1 MLSLYIATLGHFSH
15 QQLNFFSGLAFS
27 AMYFVSAFISPV
39 WGRLADRY
47 GHKPMCLRAA
57 LGMAIVL
64 GAMGLVTNVWQ
75 LIGLRM
81 AQGVFA
87 GFISNSNALI
97 PQGKEWWRYRGNGR
111 WGDRWKLAWAFLGG
125 TLSSIFSYRTTFF
138 ITGGILLLVFLG
150 TLFLVH
156 EEGFVPVKPTPG
168 QPNSGVL
175 NQLALPRVILGL
187 LVTTLII
194 QAANNSIN
202 PIVSLFIRQLMHN
215 G

>member
-111 WGDRWKLAWAFLGG
+111 WGDRWKLAWALFRRDPLINFFLPDN
-125 TLSSIFSYRTTFF
+125 LFYHRRHLIIS
-138 ITGGILLLVFLG
+138 LLRH
-150 TLFLVH
+150 LFLVH

-202 PIVSLFIRQLMHN
+202 PIVSLFIRRLMHN

>member
-1 MLSLYIATLGHFSH
+1 
-15 QQLNFFSGLAFS
+15 
-27 AMYFVSAFISPV
+27 MYFVSAFISPV

-47 GHKPMCLRAA
+47 GRKPMCLRAA

-81 AQGVFA
+81 VQGAFA
-87 GFISNSNALI
+87 AFISNSNALI
-97 PQGKEWWRYRGNGR
+97 ATETPKEKSGGDIGVMAAGATGGNLLGP
-111 WGDRWKLAWAFLGG
+111 FLGG

-156 EEGFVPVKPTPG
+156 EEGFAPVKPTPG

-187 LVTTLII
+187 LVTTLI
-194 QAANNSIN
+194 N
-202 PIVSLFIRQLMHN
+202 PGRQQFHQPDRLPLCPPADA
-215 G
+215 

>member
-1 MLSLYIATLGHFSH
+1 
-15 QQLNFFSGLAFS
+15 
-27 AMYFVSAFISPV
+27 
-39 WGRLADRY
+39 
-47 GHKPMCLRAA
+47 MCLRAA

-87 GFISNSNALI
+87 AFISNSNALI
-97 PQGKEWWRYRGNGR
+97 ATETPKEKSGGDIGVMAAGATGGNLLGP
-111 WGDRWKLAWAFLGG
+111 FLGG
-125 TLSSIFSYRTTFF
+125 TLSSIFSYRTTFL

-156 EEGFVPVKPTPG
+156 EEGFAPVKPTPG

-187 LVTTLII
+187 LVTTLI
-194 QAANNSIN
+194 N
-202 PIVSLFIRQLMHN
+202 PGRQQFHQPDRLPLCPP
-215 G
+215 GDA